1 MVRVSLVCFPSPF
14 VGLLV
19 FLLINT
25 FTYTKTKKQLRNN
38 NYVINF
44 NQIIDPY
51 IQKWKYMYDSI
62 RSNVN
67 GKCRKRIRVVR
78 ESFTYYS
85 RLGSYRLSSWV
96 WVRCLLD
103 SMSLWA
109 YSKLLEKSYQI
120 SNCQFTSLSPAQI
133 NNSYLYLKLK
143 LATLELFEFASC
155 I

>member
-25 FTYTKTKKQLRNN
+25 FTYKKTKKQLRNN

-78 ESFTYYS
+78 ESFTNYS
-85 RLGSYRLSSWV
+85 RLGSYRLSS
-96 WVRCLLD
+96 
-103 SMSLWA
+103 
-109 YSKLLEKSYQI
+109 
-120 SNCQFTSLSPAQI
+120 
-133 NNSYLYLKLK
+133 
-143 LATLELFEFASC
+143 
-155 I
+155 